1 MYLSSRGGCWILPRV
16 GQRKG
21 RPFDYSML
29 RRSLHDLKD
38 IVPLD
43 WTQIAVET
51 FLRYLNY

>member
-1 MYLSSRGGCWILPRV
+1 MYLSSHRGCWILPRV